1 MEPIIKMLTEK
12 KLVGKRLT
20 MSLSNNKTAELWK
33 SFMPR
38 RKEISNNVTND
49 LISMQVYDRAHP
61 FESFNLHATF
71 EKWAVV
77 EVTNFYTI
85 PHDMECYTLPGGLYA
100 VFNYKGLPSNFTA
113 TFNYMFNVWLPASN
127 YVLDDR
133 PHFEL
138 LGSKYKNNDPESEEE
153 IWIPVKIK

>member
-20 MSLSNNKTAELWK
+20 MSLSNNKTPELWQ

-38 RKEISNNVTND
+38 RKEICNNVTSD

-61 FESFNLHATF
+61 FESFNLHAPF

-77 EVTNFYTI
+77 EVTNFDTI

-100 VFNYKGLPSNFTA
+100 VFHYKGLPSNFTA
-113 TFNYMFNVWLPASN
+113 TFNYMFKVWLPASN

-153 IWIPVKIK
+153 IWIPVKVK